1 MRVFIVRHAPA
12 EPSDAAKWPNDRVRP
27 LTKQGRKQFRRM
39 ARILA
44 KAGVLPTWIATSPY
58 TRAQET
64 AKIWVKV
71 LSKKGTTAPTL
82 VSTDAL
88 APEGN
93 LNDLLELT
101 RTQSAGATMVGWVGH
116 SPDLEVFL
124 ARLVGA
130 PQARIHLAK
139 GGVACVDFEEK
150 LEEGAGELRW
160 VVTPDLLGA

>member
-1 MRVFIVRHAPA
+1 VRVFIVRHAPA
-12 EPSDAAKWPNDRVRP
+12 EPSDVAKWPNDRVRP

-39 ARILA
+39 ARLLA

-71 LSKKGTTAPTL
+71 LSKKGASPPVLVPTD
-82 VSTDAL
+82 TL
-88 APEGN
+88 APEGD
-93 LNDLLELT
+93 LQALLELT
-101 RTQSAGATMVGWVGH
+101 RAQSGGASMIGWVGH
-116 SPDLEVFL
+116 SPDLETFL

-130 PQARIHLAK
+130 PQARLHLAK
-139 GGVACVDFEEK
+139 GGVACVDFEGN
-150 LEEGAGELRW
+150 LSEGAGELRW